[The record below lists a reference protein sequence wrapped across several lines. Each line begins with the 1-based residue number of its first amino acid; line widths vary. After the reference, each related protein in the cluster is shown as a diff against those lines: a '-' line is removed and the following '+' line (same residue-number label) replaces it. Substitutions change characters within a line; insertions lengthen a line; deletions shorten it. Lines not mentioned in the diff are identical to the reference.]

1 MLEIIRLLAVNMVV
15 EYQRGK
21 ELKEREKEMIVTGF
35 YKVNPYK
42 VFRAI
47 IVEFKKEFLLEE
59 IKAKMGFNEYQCL
72 CDVFSYKT
80 C

>member
-1 MLEIIRLLAVNMVV
+1 MEKLVEIIRLLAVNMVV
-15 EYQRGK
+15 EYKRGK

-47 IVEFKKEFLLEE
+47 IVEFKKKFIFEE
-59 IKAKMGFNEYQCL
+59 IKEKIGFNEY
-72 CDVFSYKT
+72 
-80 C
+80 